1 MEPQHHS
8 HTIKEPAATLF
19 DFEAAARSH
28 GWVALRPFE
37 WDEATATLGRIHRLE
52 QGQIVRL
59 NMRDDSRDST
69 AGVQVEVESAEPLTG
84 SQEAEIRR
92 IVRRMLRLD
101 EDLADFY
108 RLAAQQNGW
117 TLNLKPGG
125 GRLLRCPTL
134 FEDIVYT
141 LCTTNIAWSGTIRMV
156 DRLTAKLGDALPG
169 RTDWQAFP
177 TPAAIAAAG
186 PEFLKQETGLGYRS
200 LYVWELATG
209 IVDGRCDLT
218 VFEDPSLTPA
228 DLLKALRQIK
238 GVGGYAAATILMLLG
253 RYEHLAIDSELR
265 AHVSRKYFEGQ
276 PVTDAQ
282 IQTIYEP
289 WGRWRYLAYWFDA
302 PSSA

>member
-1 MEPQHHS
+1 METQHHT
-8 HTIKEPAATLF
+8 HTIKEQAKTLF
-19 DFEAAARSH
+19 DFESAASSH

-37 WDEATATLGRIHRLE
+37 WDQATATLGRIHRLE

-59 NMRDDSRDST
+59 SMRDDSRDGT
-69 AGVQVEVESAEPLTG
+69 GGVQIEVESPDPLTA
-84 SQEAEIRR
+84 SQEVEIRR

-108 RLAAQQNGW
+108 HLAAQQNGW
-117 TLNLKPGG
+117 TLNLTPGG

-156 DRLTAKLGDALPG
+156 DRLTTKLGDAFFG
-169 RTDWQAFP
+169 RSDWQAFP

-209 IVDGRCDLT
+209 IVEGRYDLT
-218 VFEDPSLTPA
+218 AFEDPNLSPA
-228 DLLKALRQIK
+228 DLRKALRQIK

-265 AHVSRKYFEGQ
+265 AHVSSKYFEGQ

-282 IQTIYEP
+282 IQAIYEP

-302 PSSA
+302 PNSE